1 MDSHF
6 EKNITTKSCG
16 ETKEHQKHRI
26 LHLLQI
32 HQGVKCFTSIFHMF
46 ITRFIHHKDH
56 TICLFQEVL
65 GQFFHFQLWTFQIPG
80 DEFENTVFQHFGH
93 LATRMGDCCHISKVQ
108 ILKHRAFTGT
118 NEAKDQDF
126 VRTIPQICE
135 GLVDVDPPKIHT
147 KVMTVMIRLP
157 LTSVP
162 ALFFN
167 VFQRYLTCLHTCNQ
181 TPPVTHLSLILWC
194 LSFSNPKHRQV
205 VTALVAEEPIL
216 DHFSRS
222 PTASGKVEAAS
233 RCKPESHQDG

>member
-80 DEFENTVFQHFGH
+80 DEFEDTIFQHFGH

-108 ILKHRAFTGT
+108 ILKHRAFTCT

-135 GLVDVDPPKIHT
+135 GLVDVDPPQ
-147 KVMTVMIRLP
+147 
-157 LTSVP
+157 
-162 ALFFN
+162 N
-167 VFQRYLTCLHTCNQ
+167 
-181 TPPVTHLSLILWC
+181 SLK
-194 LSFSNPKHRQV
+194 S
-205 VTALVAEEPIL
+205 
-216 DHFSRS
+216 
-222 PTASGKVEAAS
+222 
-233 RCKPESHQDG
+233 